1 MKDFVDNESDV
12 NFNVRKLQGTI
23 TNYFGKRIQLVKEKK
38 KKNQKKY
45 ETNKEYTIEESILLK
60 RFSIMNIFN

>member
-1 MKDFVDNESDV
+1 MKDLVDNESDV

-23 TNYFGKRIQLVKEKK
+23 TNYFGNRIQLVKGK

>member
-1 MKDFVDNESDV
+1 MKDLVDNESDV
-12 NFNVRKLQGTI
+12 SFNVRKLQGTI
-23 TNYFGKRIQLVKEKK
+23 TNYFGNRIQLVKAK